1 MANEWVYL
9 KEDFR
14 GDYEDFA
21 EQAVEDLYTEYD
33 DGFIDDIAREVADNL
48 APIYYEDLW
57 DAAKNIEE
65 DINEVLA
72 NFTISNINDLLRLG
86 CIEHS
91 IKAIYEFREII
102 LYNVIAR
109 RVNERMAEL
118 SQLAIREMRDV
129 IARDNDGLT
138 LEQFLTEEVEEAAEL
153 FGNAEQFE
161 TLIDKANEIVDDILD
176 KAEGN

>member
-14 GDYEDFA
+14 GGYEEFA

-33 DGFIDDIAREVADNL
+33 NGFIDDIAREVADNL

-57 DAAKNIEE
+57 DAARNIEE

-72 NFTISNINDLLRLG
+72 NFTISNISDLLRLG

-91 IKAIYEFREII
+91 IKAIYEYREII

-118 SQLAIREMRDV
+118 SHLAIREMRDV

-138 LEQFLTEEVEEAAEL
+138 LEQFLTEEVEDAAEL
-153 FGNAEQFE
+153 LGETEQFD
-161 TLIDKANEIVDDILD
+161 TLIDKANEIIDDILD
-176 KAEGN
+176 ACEGN